1 MNGMK
6 HPMNIAAASQLE
18 AHRPGESQTRREPHI
33 VATPSS
39 DATNMVELNSSV
51 VLISPDEA
59 GRRNLRRALEAQRAT
74 ILREFA
80 VYPSYAHLP
89 AILDFDSDAFI
100 VEMDSDP
107 DIAMD
112 LVEAVCTRKP
122 SATVMVYSASHDGGQ
137 MVRSMRAG
145 AREFLTGPILLTEL
159 REALGRAA
167 ARRLDQTSKKTRG
180 KLMVF
185 WGAKGGSG
193 VTTLATNFAIGLRM
207 ETGAEVALLDL
218 NPDLGDV
225 AVLLGVT
232 PRFTVAEALQNSK
245 RLDHDFVTTL
255 MTSHA
260 SGISILA
267 APDSYNPS
275 VHSESRTVGKLM
287 DVIGNEYPYVVIDAG
302 RGLGDGIEP
311 LFQMADTIY
320 LVTQLN
326 IPSLRNTQRFI
337 SHIQREGE
345 RHIELVVNRFDP
357 RNTEFDN
364 ERVAKVLGMQP
375 KWKIPNDY
383 SAVHR
388 SSNAG
393 NPLILEKSP
402 VANALRTMARV
413 AAGRPGAAAKK
424 KSWGLF
430 S

>member
-1 MNGMK
+1 MNRAIQRAASRPGGSQAQPET
-6 HPMNIAAASQLE
+6 HIAATPLSGAPHMLE
-18 AHRPGESQTRREPHI
+18 PNA
-33 VATPSS
+33 
-39 DATNMVELNSSV
+39 SV
-51 VLISPDEA
+51 VLISPDESC
-59 GRRNLRRALEAQRAT
+59 RRNLRRALETQRAT
-74 ILREFA
+74 ILREFT

-89 AILDFDSDAFI
+89 ALLDCDSDAFV
-100 VEMDSDP
+100 VEMESDP

-122 SATVMVYSASHDGGQ
+122 SATVMVYSAVPDSDQ

-145 AREFLTGPILLTEL
+145 AREFLTGAIPPAEL
-159 REALGRAA
+159 REALVRASGRRVEQA
-167 ARRLDQTSKKTRG
+167 SKKNRG
-180 KLMVF
+180 KSMVF

-193 VTTLATNFAIGLRM
+193 ATTLAANFAIALRL
-207 ETGAEVALLDL
+207 ETAAEVALVDL

-232 PRFTVAEALQNSK
+232 PRFTVAEAFQNAK

-255 MTSHA
+255 MTAHP

-267 APDSYNPS
+267 APDTYSS
-275 VHSESRTVGKLM
+275 SIRSESRTVGKLM
-287 DVIGNEYPYVVIDAG
+287 DVVGSQYPYVVVDAG

-320 LVTQLN
+320 LVTQLD

-345 RHIELVVNRFDP
+345 RNIELVVNRFDQ
-357 RNTEFDN
+357 RKTEFDD
-364 ERVAKVLGMQP
+364 ERVAKVLGLQP
-375 KWKIPNDY
+375 KWKVPNDY
-383 SAVHR
+383 AAVHR

-393 NPLILEKSP
+393 NPLVLEKSP

-413 AAGRPGAAAKK
+413 AAGRPAVAEKK
-424 KSWGLF
+424 KTWSLF
-430 S
+430 A

>member
-6 HPMNIAAASQLE
+6 DPMNRATLIQLPASG
-18 AHRPGESQTRREPHI
+18 PGESQARREPRI
-33 VATPSS
+33 VATPSP
-39 DATNMVELNSSV
+39 DATNMLELNSSV

-59 GRRNLRRALEAQRAT
+59 GRRNLRRALEAQRAN
-74 ILREFA
+74 ILREFS

-89 AILDFDSDAFI
+89 ALLDFDSDAFV

-122 SATVMVYSASHDGGQ
+122 SATVMVYSASHDGDQ

-145 AREFLTGPILLTEL
+145 AREFLTGVIPPVELHDALL
-159 REALGRAA
+159 RAT
-167 ARRLDQTSKKTRG
+167 ARRSDQTSKKTRG
-180 KLMVF
+180 KLLVF

-193 VTTLATNFAIGLRM
+193 VTTLATNFAIALRM

-245 RLDHDFVTTL
+245 RLDHDFVATL
-255 MTSHA
+255 MTAHP

-267 APDSYNPS
+267 APDAYTPS
-275 VHSESRTVGKLM
+275 VQSESRTVGKLM
-287 DVIGNEYPYVVIDAG
+287 DVIGNQYPFVVIDAG
-302 RGLGDGIEP
+302 RGLGEGIEP

-337 SHIQREGE
+337 THIQRDGE
-345 RHIELVVNRFDP
+345 RHIELVVNRSDP
-357 RNTEFDN
+357 RRTEFDD
-364 ERVAKVLGMQP
+364 ERVTKVLGLRP
-375 KWKIPNDY
+375 KWKVPNDY
-383 SAVHR
+383 AAVQR

-402 VANALRTMARV
+402 VAYALRTMARV
-413 AAGRPGAAAKK
+413 AAGRPAVAANK